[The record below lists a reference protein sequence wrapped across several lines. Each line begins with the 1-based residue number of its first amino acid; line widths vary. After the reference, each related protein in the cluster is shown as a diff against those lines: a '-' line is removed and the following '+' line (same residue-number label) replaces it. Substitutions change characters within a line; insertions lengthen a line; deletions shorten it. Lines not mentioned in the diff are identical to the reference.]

1 MKKHPMPFVKAS
13 NVIAPK
19 TKAKD
24 VPDLEE
30 AMDEDDEVVAE
41 EAYSEEV
48 DDENDWKKDK
58 YVMQP
63 KKKSAKKA
71 TSAKKDKSDGDDF
84 EDEVKSKKRGRSARS
99 GKKGKK

>member
-1 MKKHPMPFVKAS
+1 MTKHPMPFMKAS

-19 TKAKD
+19 TKAKE

-30 AMDEDDEVVAE
+30 AMDEDDEGVAE
-41 EAYSEEV
+41 EAYSEV

-71 TSAKKDKSDGDDF
+71 TSAKKDKVGGDDF
-84 EDEVKSKKRGRSARS
+84 EDEVKSKKRGRSAGS